1 MGIVF
6 PLQCLVRL
14 IFFPDSDLIIQVK
27 ILRPESYWFQSTGS
41 VVSVDQSGIRYPV
54 VVRFNFL
61 LLNWNTKNVL
71 TMV

>member
-6 PLQCLVRL
+6 PLQSLVRL